1 MGVPCPRCGRQYDVS
16 LFSFGR
22 TIHCTCGARVA
33 DEARLQEAPRPCGTR
48 FAADA
53 MLGRLAR
60 WLRIL
65 GCDVSYDACVADAD
79 LVRRAVLEGRTVLTR
94 DRALPEE
101 FRVPAL
107 FLLGSEAPEEQLR
120 EVVERFG
127 IDWRSRLFTRCSAC
141 NAELRPADPGEVAER
156 VPPRVRERQTS
167 FRRCPSCSRL
177 YWEGSHTERMIRS
190 LTRTLGPPRS

>member
-33 DEARLQEAPRPCGTR
+33 DEARLQGPERPVGSR

-60 WLRIL
+60 WLRLL
-65 GCDVSYDACVADAD
+65 GYDVSYDAHVADAD
-79 LVRRAVLEGRTVLTR
+79 LVRRAILEGRTVLTR
-94 DRALPEE
+94 DRRLPED

-107 FLLGSEAPEEQLR
+107 YLLESEEPAAQLR

-127 IDWRSRLFTRCSAC
+127 LDWRARLFTRCSEC
-141 NAELRPADPGEVAER
+141 NTELRSADPTEVAER
-156 VPPRVRERQTS
+156 VPLRVRQRQAD
-167 FRRCPSCSRL
+167 FRCCPSCGRV
-177 YWEGSHTERMIRS
+177 YWEGSHTARMVRSLERM
-190 LTRTLGPPRS
+190 LGTPGR